1 MKNILYL
8 FLGILTYSSV
18 SFAQL
23 KPVKYKDGS
32 QVLNGFGIQ
41 PSEKSQQ
48 KQGILILPAW
58 MGIDKLSKDT
68 AENLAKLGYYA
79 FVADIYGEGNYPKDY
94 KEAGKNAGFYKTNF
108 LDYQKRI
115 ALALEQLIRSGANP
129 DNIVVIGYCF
139 GGTGALE
146 AARGH
151 LNVKG
156 VVSFHGGLGK
166 DAARPIEPITAK
178 VLVCHGADDPYESK
192 EEITAFQQEMRD
204 TKADWQMIYYAN
216 AVHSF
221 TNPESGSDN
230 SKGAAYNE
238 TAAKRSWEH
247 LKLFLNEILK
257 K

>member
-1 MKNILYL
+1 MKKGVYL
-8 FLGILTYSSV
+8 FLAILLYSNG

-23 KPVKYKDGS
+23 KPVKYKDGVQILS
-32 QVLNGFGIQ
+32 GFGIQ
-41 PSEKSQQ
+41 PKTKILQ
-48 KQGILILPAW
+48 KPGILILPAW
-58 MGIDKLSKDT
+58 KGIDKLSKDS

-79 FVADIYGEGNYPKDY
+79 FVADIYGEGNYPKDNT
-94 KEAGKNAGFYKTNF
+94 EAGQKAGFYKTNF
-108 LDYQKRI
+108 VEYQKRI
-115 ALALEQLIRSGANP
+115 SLALEQLIQSGANP
-129 DNIVVIGYCF
+129 ENIVVIGYCF

-146 AARGH
+146 AARGL

-156 VVSFHGGLGK
+156 AVSFHGGLGR
-166 DAARPIEPITAK
+166 DAKRPIEPITAK

-192 EEITAFQQEMRD
+192 EEIAAFQQEMRD

-221 TNPESGSDN
+221 TNPESGNDN

-238 TAAKRSWEH
+238 IAAKRSWEH
-247 LKLFLNEILK
+247 LKLFLIDVLK

>member
-1 MKNILYL
+1 MKYIKLIIFAIVVIVNQ
-8 FLGILTYSSV
+8 

-32 QVLNGFGIQ
+32 QVLNGFSIQ
-41 PSEKSQQ
+41 SSKKSQH
-48 KQGILILPAW
+48 KPGVLVLPAW

-68 AENLAKLGYYA
+68 AENLAKLGYYV

-94 KEAGKNAGFYKTNF
+94 KEAGKNAGYYKTNF
-108 LDYQKRI
+108 VEYQKRI
-115 ALALEQLIRSGANP
+115 SLALEQLILSGANP
-129 DNIVVIGYCF
+129 ENIVVIGYCF

-146 AARGH
+146 SARAH

-156 VVSFHGGLGK
+156 AVSFHGGLGR
-166 DAARPIEPITAK
+166 DAKRVIEPITAK
-178 VLVCHGADDPYESK
+178 VLVCHGADDPYESAA
-192 EEITAFQQEMRD
+192 EITAFQQEMRD

-221 TNPESGSDN
+221 TNPESGTDN

-238 TAAKRSWEH
+238 MASKRSWEH
-247 LKLFLNEILK
+247 LKLFLNEVLK